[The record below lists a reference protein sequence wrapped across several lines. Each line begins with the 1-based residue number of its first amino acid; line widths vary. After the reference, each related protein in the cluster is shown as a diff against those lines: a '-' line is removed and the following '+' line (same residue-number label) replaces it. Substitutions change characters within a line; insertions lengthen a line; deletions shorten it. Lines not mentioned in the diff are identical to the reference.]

1 MSKISFYYLHPLLAG
16 SMDLWPD
23 HLDRIAAMGFGAV
36 AMAPPFLPGATADL
50 FLTADHDRL
59 DPRLGSGDAVA
70 ALARL
75 AQQTRGRGLLPMLD
89 VVADAVAAESLL
101 AGGPYRADTDD
112 EPPDPRRPPLQ
123 RGVARLCG
131 EPDAEWWSR
140 RLIEWADAGIGGFR
154 CLRPRRLPAA
164 WWREVI
170 AAVRARH
177 AGTRF
182 MAWTLGLTEAEAASL
197 SCSGFDLA
205 ACCSRGW
212 DYRSGG
218 YGEAVDRLAHLA
230 PLVAMPEA
238 PFERRLSRAFTYS
251 GRARRAADRAV
262 AFSAALGAG
271 WLMPMGF
278 EYGASRDMDPARD
291 RPEDFARLK
300 AEAPFDLA
308 EEIAAANAAP
318 AGPGV
323 AVRTLSPPEAP
334 AAALLLGD
342 DRVVLVNSSL
352 DDPARI
358 AVAPLLTRGG
368 FGGLDR
374 FGPDDMV
381 TIPPGGV
388 RVLRGT
394 NAAPVAHPV
403 PDVAEAVAA
412 PRIGI
417 EAVSP
422 SVDEGRFPAKR
433 LVGDRVEV
441 SADVIADGHDRLAAA
456 LLWRAEDEAEW
467 HEAPMAPRGNDRW
480 AGHFPL
486 ARLGRHLF
494 TVLAWKDRFGNF
506 AEELDKKHAAGQ
518 PIGLELEEG
527 RLLILESAE
536 EAADAVS
543 PPSPGSS
550 PRPIRCR
557 AAPRCC
563 SRRRPRRRWRRRVC
577 ARTRIVTRS
586 NSRSTPSGGPP
597 VSRAGTSCFRAR
609 RAAIRPGTA
618 LSTT

>member
-1 MSKISFYYLHPLLAG
+1 GKQPRAKEVQPSPGTTTAGFCSPNCRHSGCGDGGMSKISFYYLHPLLAG

-70 ALARL
+70 ALA
-75 AQQTRGRGLLPMLD
+75 
-89 VVADAVAAESLL
+89 
-101 AGGPYRADTDD
+101 GGPYRADTDD

-131 EPDAEWWSR
+131 EPDTEWWGR

-154 CLRPRRLPAA
+154 CLRPHRLPAA

-218 YGEAVDRLAHLA
+218 YGEAVGRLAHLA

-358 AVAPLLTRGG
+358 PVAPLLTRGG

-374 FGPDDMV
+374 FGPDDTV

-388 RVLRGT
+388 RVLRGAD
-394 NAAPVAHPV
+394 AAPVV
-403 PDVAEAVAA
+403 
-412 PRIGI
+412 
-417 EAVSP
+417 
-422 SVDEGRFPAKR
+422 
-433 LVGDRVEV
+433 
-441 SADVIADGHDRLAAA
+441 
-456 LLWRAEDEAEW
+456 
-467 HEAPMAPRGNDRW
+467 
-480 AGHFPL
+480 
-486 ARLGRHLF
+486 
-494 TVLAWKDRFGNF
+494 
-506 AEELDKKHAAGQ
+506 
-518 PIGLELEEG
+518 
-527 RLLILESAE
+527 
-536 EAADAVS
+536 
-543 PPSPGSS
+543 
-550 PRPIRCR
+550 
-557 AAPRCC
+557 
-563 SRRRPRRRWRRRVC
+563 
-577 ARTRIVTRS
+577 
-586 NSRSTPSGGPP
+586 
-597 VSRAGTSCFRAR
+597 
-609 RAAIRPGTA
+609 
-618 LSTT
+618 